1 MAGGAQFRRLP
12 LRIPTADQ
20 VAEILFFTTMEALL
34 KKKDKPGSK
43 EAGSARKRDLRNGV
57 HGSLTIKV
65 IDADAPPA
73 SGDDG
78 QNLATPGFSVPE
90 GQTTHE

>member
-1 MAGGAQFRRLP
+1 
-12 LRIPTADQ
+12 
-20 VAEILFFTTMEALL
+20 MEVLL
-34 KKKDKPGSK
+34 KKKDKPDSK
-43 EAGSARKRDLRNGV
+43 ESGSPRKRDLRSGV

-65 IDADAPPA
+65 IDADARPA

-78 QNLATPGFSVPE
+78 QNLATPGFAVPE